1 MVRRSGDVTNVKT
14 YIGEQE
20 QSCPFCGSRKVT
32 IEEKDGICFYLCDDC
47 GAVISF
53 RGSEEKEDAAR
64 CWNRRAS

>member
-53 RGSEEKEDAAR
+53 QGSEEKEDAAR